1 MKINQKALAEKV
13 ALLESLKQDKADV
26 DAQIKELQSDI
37 IDILDRAEQKSIAVD
52 IDGRTVK
59 ATKVQ
64 SVKTLIDENS
74 LKRSLGEKLWMKVS
88 TRVLDKKKLEAF
100 IATGEVDPMV
110 VAECSTESDN
120 APYVKIT

>member
-13 ALLESLKQDKADV
+13 ALLESLKQEKAEV
-26 DAQIKELQSDI
+26 DGQIKELQADI
-37 IDILDRAEQKSIAVD
+37 ISILDRAEQKSLSVD
-52 IDGRTVK
+52 IEGRSVK

-64 SVKTLIDENS
+64 SVKTMIDEGS
-74 LKRSLGEKLWMKVS
+74 LKRTLGEKLWLKVS

-110 VAECSTESDN
+110 VAECSTESEN
-120 APYVKIT
+120 APYIKIT